1 MGKSTLINRLLHE
14 ERLLT
19 GPEPGVTRDAIA
31 VDWVWKGQP
40 VRLVDTAGLRRRARV
55 QDPIERLSAADTDR
69 AIRFAEVVVLL
80 LDAADGLER
89 QDLSIAARTIE
100 EGRALVLAANKWD
113 LVRDAP
119 EVLGAL
125 RDRIET
131 SLPQV
136 RDVPLLTV
144 SAVSGRGVDRLVR
157 TAFESREIWSR
168 RISTGALN
176 RWLREALEA
185 HPPPIVKGRRLK
197 LRYAAQVKRRPPTVA
212 IFGSRPAAVPESYV
226 RYLANGL
233 RRDFRPAGRP
243 HPHPAARRRQPLWP
257 RRRSASRPCALP
269 RSRTRW
275 HGRVFA
281 AGRRLAVARYRIF
294 GSELSPYSVKVRGW
308 FRYKG
313 IAHDWLTRT
322 PENRAEYDAHARLPL
337 VPLVITPEGAGIQD
351 STPIMERF
359 EAAFPEPATQPV
371 DPMLAFL
378 SALLEEY
385 GDEWGNKHMFHYRW
399 ARRRRPNLGGGAYCP
414 QHDAGCERRRRGRA
428 RPGGARAHGIAR
440 QLRRLFAADGADH
453 RGVLRPTA
461 GIAGSASGRPPLPV
475 RRPAGL
481 RGFRHCGPGLGGLD
495 RPDRQP
501 ARAAPHAGLVPADA
515 GPRGRGAV
523 RGLAGARADTHA
535 AARRG
540 GRRPVPAL
548 VGRQCPR
555 HR

>member
-1 MGKSTLINRLLHE
+1 MDGRPGVTRDRREGAASLGGAEFTVVDTAGLEDAPAGALEAGRFRQTEAALAGADAALFLIDARAGVTALDRHFAAWLRRGPAPVVLAANKAEAGRGMEGAFEAYELGFGAPVAISAEHGEGLAGLYEALAPFIEAPALEEDEDEAAGPLKLAIVGRPNVGKSTLINRLLHE

-233 RRDFRPAGRP
+233 RRDFD
-243 HPHPAARRRQPLWP
+243 
-257 RRRSASRPCALP
+257 LP
-269 RSRTRW
+269 
-275 HGRVFA
+275 GVPI
-281 AGRRLAVARYRIF
+281 RI
-294 GSELSPYSVKVRGW
+294 
-308 FRYKG
+308 
-313 IAHDWLTRT
+313 
-322 PENRAEYDAHARLPL
+322 
-337 VPLVITPEGAGIQD
+337 
-351 STPIMERF
+351 
-359 EAAFPEPATQPV
+359 
-371 DPMLAFL
+371 
-378 SALLEEY
+378 LL
-385 GDEWGNKHMFHYRW
+385 
-399 ARRRRPNLGGGAYCP
+399 
-414 QHDAGCERRRRGRA
+414 
-428 RPGGARAHGIAR
+428 
-440 QLRRLFAADGADH
+440 
-453 RGVLRPTA
+453 
-461 GIAGSASGRPPLPV
+461 
-475 RRPAGL
+475 
-481 RGFRHCGPGLGGLD
+481 
-495 RPDRQP
+495 
-501 ARAAPHAGLVPADA
+501 RAAANPYAEETQ
-515 GPRGRGAV
+515 R
-523 RGLAGARADTHA
+523 
-535 AARRG
+535 
-540 GRRPVPAL
+540 
-548 VGRQCPR
+548 
-555 HR
+555 

>member
-1 MGKSTLINRLLHE
+1 MTDTVIVIVGRPNVGKSTLFNRLVGRREAIVDGRPGVTRDRREGAASLAGAEFTVVDTAGLEDAPAGALEAGMFRQTEAALAGADAALFLIDARAGVTALDRHFAAWLRRGPAPVVLAANKAEAGRGMEGAFEAYELGFGAPVAISAEHGEGLAGLYEALAPFIEAPALEEDEDEDDEAAGPLKLAIVGRPNVGKSTLINRLLHE

-19 GPEPGVTRDAIA
+19 GPEPGVTRDSIA

-55 QDPIERLSAADTDR
+55 QDPIERLSAADSDR

-233 RRDFRPAGRP
+233 RRDFD
-243 HPHPAARRRQPLWP
+243 
-257 RRRSASRPCALP
+257 LP
-269 RSRTRW
+269 
-275 HGRVFA
+275 GVPI
-281 AGRRLAVARYRIF
+281 RI
-294 GSELSPYSVKVRGW
+294 
-308 FRYKG
+308 
-313 IAHDWLTRT
+313 
-322 PENRAEYDAHARLPL
+322 
-337 VPLVITPEGAGIQD
+337 
-351 STPIMERF
+351 
-359 EAAFPEPATQPV
+359 
-371 DPMLAFL
+371 
-378 SALLEEY
+378 LL
-385 GDEWGNKHMFHYRW
+385 
-399 ARRRRPNLGGGAYCP
+399 
-414 QHDAGCERRRRGRA
+414 
-428 RPGGARAHGIAR
+428 
-440 QLRRLFAADGADH
+440 
-453 RGVLRPTA
+453 
-461 GIAGSASGRPPLPV
+461 
-475 RRPAGL
+475 
-481 RGFRHCGPGLGGLD
+481 
-495 RPDRQP
+495 
-501 ARAAPHAGLVPADA
+501 RAAANPYAEETQ
-515 GPRGRGAV
+515 R
-523 RGLAGARADTHA
+523 
-535 AARRG
+535 
-540 GRRPVPAL
+540 
-548 VGRQCPR
+548 
-555 HR
+555 

>member
-1 MGKSTLINRLLHE
+1 MTDTVIVIVGRPNVGKSTLFNRLVGRREAIVDGRPGVTRDRREGAASLAGAEFTVVDTAGLEDAPAGALEAGMFRQTEAALAGADAALFLIDARAGVTALDRHFAAWLRRGPAPVVLAANKAEAGRGMEGAFEAYELGFGAPVAISAEHGEGLAGLYEALAPFIEAPALEEDEDEAAGPLKLAIVGRPNVGKSTLINRLLHE

-233 RRDFRPAGRP
+233 RRDFD
-243 HPHPAARRRQPLWP
+243 
-257 RRRSASRPCALP
+257 LP
-269 RSRTRW
+269 
-275 HGRVFA
+275 GVPI
-281 AGRRLAVARYRIF
+281 RI
-294 GSELSPYSVKVRGW
+294 
-308 FRYKG
+308 
-313 IAHDWLTRT
+313 
-322 PENRAEYDAHARLPL
+322 
-337 VPLVITPEGAGIQD
+337 
-351 STPIMERF
+351 
-359 EAAFPEPATQPV
+359 
-371 DPMLAFL
+371 
-378 SALLEEY
+378 LL
-385 GDEWGNKHMFHYRW
+385 
-399 ARRRRPNLGGGAYCP
+399 
-414 QHDAGCERRRRGRA
+414 
-428 RPGGARAHGIAR
+428 
-440 QLRRLFAADGADH
+440 
-453 RGVLRPTA
+453 
-461 GIAGSASGRPPLPV
+461 
-475 RRPAGL
+475 
-481 RGFRHCGPGLGGLD
+481 
-495 RPDRQP
+495 
-501 ARAAPHAGLVPADA
+501 RAAANPYAEETQ
-515 GPRGRGAV
+515 R
-523 RGLAGARADTHA
+523 
-535 AARRG
+535 
-540 GRRPVPAL
+540 
-548 VGRQCPR
+548 
-555 HR
+555 

>member
-1 MGKSTLINRLLHE
+1 MADTVIVIVGRPNVGKSTLFNRLVGRHEAIVDGRPGVTRDRREGAASLAGAEFTVVDTAGLEDAPAGALEAGMFRQTEAALAGADAALFLIDARAGVTALDRHFAAWLRRGPAPVVLAANKAEAGRGMEGAFEAYELGFGAPVAISAEHGEGLAGLYEALAPFIEAPALEEDEDEDDEAAGPLKLAIVGRPNVGKSTLINRLLHE

-19 GPEPGVTRDAIA
+19 GPEPGVTRDSIA
-31 VDWVWKGQP
+31 VDWVWKGRP

-55 QDPIERLSAADTDR
+55 QDRIERLSAADSDR

-144 SAVSGRGVDRLVR
+144 SAVSGRGVDRLIRV
-157 TAFESREIWSR
+157 AFESREIWSR

-233 RRDFRPAGRP
+233 RRDFD
-243 HPHPAARRRQPLWP
+243 
-257 RRRSASRPCALP
+257 LP
-269 RSRTRW
+269 
-275 HGRVFA
+275 GVPI
-281 AGRRLAVARYRIF
+281 RI
-294 GSELSPYSVKVRGW
+294 
-308 FRYKG
+308 
-313 IAHDWLTRT
+313 
-322 PENRAEYDAHARLPL
+322 
-337 VPLVITPEGAGIQD
+337 
-351 STPIMERF
+351 
-359 EAAFPEPATQPV
+359 
-371 DPMLAFL
+371 
-378 SALLEEY
+378 LL
-385 GDEWGNKHMFHYRW
+385 
-399 ARRRRPNLGGGAYCP
+399 
-414 QHDAGCERRRRGRA
+414 
-428 RPGGARAHGIAR
+428 
-440 QLRRLFAADGADH
+440 
-453 RGVLRPTA
+453 
-461 GIAGSASGRPPLPV
+461 
-475 RRPAGL
+475 
-481 RGFRHCGPGLGGLD
+481 
-495 RPDRQP
+495 
-501 ARAAPHAGLVPADA
+501 RAAANPYAEETQ
-515 GPRGRGAV
+515 R
-523 RGLAGARADTHA
+523 
-535 AARRG
+535 
-540 GRRPVPAL
+540 
-548 VGRQCPR
+548 
-555 HR
+555 

>member
-1 MGKSTLINRLLHE
+1 MADTVIVIVGRPNVGKSTLFNRLVGRREAIVDGRPGVTRDRREGAASLAGAEFTVVDTAGLEDAPAGALEAGMFRQTEAALAGADAALFLIDARAGVTALDRHFAAWLRRGPAPVVLAANKAEAGRGMEGAFEAYELGFGAPVAISAEHGEGLAGLYEALAPFIEAPALEEDEDEDDEAAGPLKLAIVGRPNVGKSTLINRLLHE

-19 GPEPGVTRDAIA
+19 GPEPGVTRDSIA

-55 QDPIERLSAADTDR
+55 QDPIERLSAADSDR

-119 EVLGAL
+119 DVLGAL

-144 SAVSGRGVDRLVR
+144 SAVSGRGVDRLIRV
-157 TAFESREIWSR
+157 AFESREIWSR

-233 RRDFRPAGRP
+233 RRDFD
-243 HPHPAARRRQPLWP
+243 
-257 RRRSASRPCALP
+257 LP
-269 RSRTRW
+269 
-275 HGRVFA
+275 GVPI
-281 AGRRLAVARYRIF
+281 RI
-294 GSELSPYSVKVRGW
+294 
-308 FRYKG
+308 
-313 IAHDWLTRT
+313 
-322 PENRAEYDAHARLPL
+322 
-337 VPLVITPEGAGIQD
+337 
-351 STPIMERF
+351 
-359 EAAFPEPATQPV
+359 
-371 DPMLAFL
+371 
-378 SALLEEY
+378 LL
-385 GDEWGNKHMFHYRW
+385 
-399 ARRRRPNLGGGAYCP
+399 
-414 QHDAGCERRRRGRA
+414 
-428 RPGGARAHGIAR
+428 
-440 QLRRLFAADGADH
+440 
-453 RGVLRPTA
+453 
-461 GIAGSASGRPPLPV
+461 
-475 RRPAGL
+475 
-481 RGFRHCGPGLGGLD
+481 
-495 RPDRQP
+495 
-501 ARAAPHAGLVPADA
+501 RAAANPYAEETQ
-515 GPRGRGAV
+515 R
-523 RGLAGARADTHA
+523 
-535 AARRG
+535 
-540 GRRPVPAL
+540 
-548 VGRQCPR
+548 
-555 HR
+555 

>member
-1 MGKSTLINRLLHE
+1 MADTVIVIVGRPNVGKSTLFNRLVGRREAIVDGRPGVTRDRREGAASLAGAEFTVVDTAGLEDAPAGALEASMRRQTEAALAGADAALFLIDARAGVTALDRHFAAWLRRGPAPVVLAANKAEAGRGMEGAFEAYELGFGAPVAISAEHGEGLAGLYEALAPFIEAPALEEDEDEDDEAAGPLKLAIVGRPNVGKSTLINRLLHE

-19 GPEPGVTRDAIA
+19 GPEPGVTRDSIA

-55 QDPIERLSAADTDR
+55 QDPIERLSAADSDR

-144 SAVSGRGVDRLVR
+144 SAVSGRGVDRLIRV
-157 TAFESREIWSR
+157 AFESREIWSR

-233 RRDFRPAGRP
+233 RRDFD
-243 HPHPAARRRQPLWP
+243 
-257 RRRSASRPCALP
+257 LP
-269 RSRTRW
+269 
-275 HGRVFA
+275 GVPI
-281 AGRRLAVARYRIF
+281 RI
-294 GSELSPYSVKVRGW
+294 
-308 FRYKG
+308 
-313 IAHDWLTRT
+313 
-322 PENRAEYDAHARLPL
+322 
-337 VPLVITPEGAGIQD
+337 
-351 STPIMERF
+351 
-359 EAAFPEPATQPV
+359 
-371 DPMLAFL
+371 
-378 SALLEEY
+378 LL
-385 GDEWGNKHMFHYRW
+385 
-399 ARRRRPNLGGGAYCP
+399 
-414 QHDAGCERRRRGRA
+414 
-428 RPGGARAHGIAR
+428 
-440 QLRRLFAADGADH
+440 
-453 RGVLRPTA
+453 
-461 GIAGSASGRPPLPV
+461 
-475 RRPAGL
+475 
-481 RGFRHCGPGLGGLD
+481 
-495 RPDRQP
+495 
-501 ARAAPHAGLVPADA
+501 RAAANPYAEETQ
-515 GPRGRGAV
+515 R
-523 RGLAGARADTHA
+523 
-535 AARRG
+535 
-540 GRRPVPAL
+540 
-548 VGRQCPR
+548 
-555 HR
+555 

>member
-1 MGKSTLINRLLHE
+1 MTDTVIVIVGRPNVGKSTLFNRLVGRREAIVDGRPGVTRDRREGAASLAGAEFTVVDTAGLEDAPAGALEAGMFRQTEAALAGADAALFLIDARAGVTALDRHFAAWLRRGPAPVVLAANKAEAGRGMEGAFEAYELGFGAPVAISAEHGEGLAGLYEGLAPFIEAPALEEDEDEDDEAAGPLKLAIVGRPNVGKSTLINRLLHE

-19 GPEPGVTRDAIA
+19 GPEPGVTRDSIA
-31 VDWVWKGQP
+31 VDWVWKGRP

-55 QDPIERLSAADTDR
+55 QDRIERLSAADSDR

-233 RRDFRPAGRP
+233 RRDFD
-243 HPHPAARRRQPLWP
+243 
-257 RRRSASRPCALP
+257 LP
-269 RSRTRW
+269 
-275 HGRVFA
+275 GVPI
-281 AGRRLAVARYRIF
+281 RI
-294 GSELSPYSVKVRGW
+294 
-308 FRYKG
+308 
-313 IAHDWLTRT
+313 
-322 PENRAEYDAHARLPL
+322 
-337 VPLVITPEGAGIQD
+337 
-351 STPIMERF
+351 
-359 EAAFPEPATQPV
+359 
-371 DPMLAFL
+371 
-378 SALLEEY
+378 LL
-385 GDEWGNKHMFHYRW
+385 
-399 ARRRRPNLGGGAYCP
+399 
-414 QHDAGCERRRRGRA
+414 
-428 RPGGARAHGIAR
+428 
-440 QLRRLFAADGADH
+440 
-453 RGVLRPTA
+453 
-461 GIAGSASGRPPLPV
+461 
-475 RRPAGL
+475 
-481 RGFRHCGPGLGGLD
+481 
-495 RPDRQP
+495 
-501 ARAAPHAGLVPADA
+501 RAAANPYAEETQ
-515 GPRGRGAV
+515 R
-523 RGLAGARADTHA
+523 
-535 AARRG
+535 
-540 GRRPVPAL
+540 
-548 VGRQCPR
+548 
-555 HR
+555 